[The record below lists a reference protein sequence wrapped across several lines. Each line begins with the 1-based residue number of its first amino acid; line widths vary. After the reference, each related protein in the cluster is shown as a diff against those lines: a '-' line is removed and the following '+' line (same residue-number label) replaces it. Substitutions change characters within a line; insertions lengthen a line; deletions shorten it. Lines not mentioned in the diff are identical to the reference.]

1 MGLPAFSLIKVFSA
15 FFFARHNTKIP
26 FYISLTSVLLNVLI
40 SVIFFKEIGFLI
52 IPIATTISSWINA
65 LFLFIFLR
73 KKNMFK
79 FNLIF
84 IDRFVR
90 ILIVSAL
97 MGIFFNYV
105 INFFDSK
112 LIYEEIFKSMY
123 LIGVV
128 ILGLTFYILVAI
140 FIKAFK
146 ISDIHLKY

>member
-1 MGLPAFSLIKVFSA
+1 
-15 FFFARHNTKIP
+15 
-26 FYISLTSVLLNVLI
+26 
-40 SVIFFKEIGFLI
+40 
-52 IPIATTISSWINA
+52 
-65 LFLFIFLR
+65 
-73 KKNMFK
+73 MFK